1 MKFNDKNRGMIIM
14 KSNETEFIP
23 VILGGDITTYSLAR
37 SFHEEYEIKSI
48 AISTVKNWLN
58 SYSSII
64 DNIIEPKMNE
74 LDTFMDRLVSL
85 GKQYEGKK
93 KLLLIACG
101 DWYVRMI
108 IENRD
113 VLEKYY
119 VIPYIEEELLNKL
132 VLKDSFYDICEKT
145 GVDYPETF
153 VYDVKEKT
161 PLKLPFEFPVIAKP
175 ASSAEYHYAEF
186 KGKKKVFKFNSME
199 ELKGMLSELE
209 KSSYGYK
216 FLVQDFIPG
225 DDNYMHILTCYC
237 DRNSKVRFMSFGHT
251 ILEDHGDAAI
261 GNPVAIINTVDRDVM
276 DKSIKFLEETGYTG
290 FANFDIKYD
299 ERDGKYKY
307 FEINTRLGRSNF
319 YITGSGFNAVKWIV
333 DDLIYNKKF
342 DNKIVIADNENLYT
356 VVPKSIVL
364 AYCGSDELKEQVKRL
379 YREGK
384 VSNPIDYRG
393 EKNIIHKLYV
403 KYFMFTQKRRFN
415 RFLKLEGRK

>member
-161 PLKLPFEFPVIAKP
+161 PLKLPFDFPVIAKP

-237 DRNSKVRFMSFGHT
+237 DRNSKVKFMSFGHT

-261 GNPVAIINTVDRDVM
+261 GNPVAIINTVDRDIM

>member
-85 GKQYEGKK
+85 GKQYEGQK

-161 PLKLPFEFPVIAKP
+161 PLKLPFDFPVIAKP